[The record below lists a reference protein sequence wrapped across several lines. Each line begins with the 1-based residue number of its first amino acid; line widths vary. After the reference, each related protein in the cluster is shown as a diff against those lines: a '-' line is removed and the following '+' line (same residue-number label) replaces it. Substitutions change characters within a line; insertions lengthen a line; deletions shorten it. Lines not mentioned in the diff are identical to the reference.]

1 MSSDTPGARLRNIGA
16 IAPELVTNN
25 SEPVLQTR
33 RPNPMMSLWTIAAG
47 VAALAAM
54 VAARVLRR
62 SSSKADPET
71 LQPVSEEWL
80 SNARA
85 RKEENW

>member
-1 MSSDTPGARLRNIGA
+1 MSRKVLGEMAES
-16 IAPELVTNN
+16 
-25 SEPVLQTR
+25 VLQSR
-33 RPNPMMSLWTIAAG
+33 APNPMMSLWTIAAG
-47 VAALAAM
+47 VAALAAL
-54 VAARVLRR
+54 VAARALRR
-62 SSSKADPET
+62 SSSSADPET

>member
-1 MSSDTPGARLRNIGA
+1 MSRNPYVFVA
-16 IAPELVTNN
+16 E
-25 SEPVLQTR
+25 SVLQSR
-33 RPNPMMSLWTIAAG
+33 EPNPMMSLWTIAAG
-47 VAALAAM
+47 VAALTALI
-54 VAARVLRR
+54 AARVLSR
-62 SSSKADPET
+62 SSSTADPET

>member
-1 MSSDTPGARLRNIGA
+1 
-16 IAPELVTNN
+16 
-25 SEPVLQTR
+25 
-33 RPNPMMSLWTIAAG
+33 MMSLWTIAAG